1 MENSMSMKEAVIAF
15 WTKGFQFSGR
25 ARRREV
31 WLNILFLIIAS
42 FACGL
47 IVLVLDSATS
57 NQFNLGEHYKFF
69 TGTLFPYI
77 MLIPNMA
84 QSSRRLQDINMN
96 GKIAIVIIL
105 ADTIVSFILSHIFN
119 VSFDDFSNFTT
130 PIIVIIVI
138 SSIAQLFLFICNFI
152 RGNHGPNQYGPDPK
166 QIV

>member
-31 WLNILFLIIAS
+31 WLNVLFLIIAS
-42 FACGL
+42 MACGL
-47 IVLVLDSATS
+47 IVLVLDVATS
-57 NQFNLGEHYKFF
+57 NQFQLGEHYKFF

-96 GKIAIVIIL
+96 GKIAIVIII
-105 ADTIVSFILSHIFN
+105 ADTMVSFILSHIFN

>member
-31 WLNILFLIIAS
+31 WLNVLFLIIAS
-42 FACGL
+42 MACGL
-47 IVLVLDSATS
+47 IVLVLDVATS
-57 NQFNLGEHYKFF
+57 NQLQLGEHYKFF

-96 GKIAIVIIL
+96 GKIAIVIII
-105 ADTIVSFILSHIFN
+105 ADTMVSFILSHIFN